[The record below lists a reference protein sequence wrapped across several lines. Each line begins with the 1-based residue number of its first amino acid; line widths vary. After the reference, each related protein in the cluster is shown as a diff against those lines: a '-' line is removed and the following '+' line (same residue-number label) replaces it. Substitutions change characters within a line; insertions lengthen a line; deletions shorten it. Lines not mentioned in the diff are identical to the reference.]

1 MTHREAD
8 IKIAP
13 LHYHGRNAG
22 TEIPSFERVGFEGD
36 DGISNDGCYSTH
48 LIRGHREEPICDA
61 FSVDF
66 SDLGMECNRNSSC
79 FFERFST
86 TKKTF
91 RIG

>member
-1 MTHREAD
+1 MTLREAD

-13 LHYHGRNAG
+13 LHHHGRNAG

-61 FSVDF
+61 FSN
-66 SDLGMECNRNSSC
+66 GNGIKAE
-79 FFERFST
+79 
-86 TKKTF
+86 
-91 RIG
+91 